1 MAGTHFILFTTG
13 LGSMVGNACAHTIK
27 ICANQET
34 MKAMPECADFD
45 ASIFLWGE
53 KSLEETAVDLYERIL
68 DYAEGELTNA
78 ELLGD
83 FSWTI
88 PHAKSLNGDYPA
100 APPSCPILE

>member
-1 MAGTHFILFTTG
+1 MA
-13 LGSMVGNACAHTIK
+13 
-27 ICANQET
+27 
-34 MKAMPECADFD
+34 
-45 ASIFLWGE
+45 
-53 KSLEETAVDLYERIL
+53 LYERML

-100 APPSCPILE
+100 APPSCPILEDF